1 MKTKLLD
8 TVLDLALRNATEIPK
23 APRDLALLS
32 LYDWV
37 LCGLAGREETVSRL
51 VREFALSEGGV
62 EVASLIGGCQVPSRL
77 AALVNGTISHAL
89 DFDDTHFAH
98 VGHLSVGIY
107 PAALA
112 VAEEIDASVDDMID
126 AYFLG
131 AEAAIRVGMT
141 LGSDHYNHG
150 YHQTATAGA
159 FGACI
164 AAARLYQLDRQQ
176 TTAALGLC
184 ATRASGLKSQFGTMG
199 KPYNAGIAA
208 SNGVE
213 TAKLAQIG
221 FSAPADGLMGAQ
233 GFVPTHSNNPK
244 QELEP
249 TKRFI
254 FEDIRYKFHACCH
267 GTHAMIEALLKAM
280 KDHQLTLNDVG
291 SCRIGT
297 NPRWMSVCDIQAPE
311 TGLEVKFSY
320 RWLAGMVLDGRPTGS
335 IDIFS
340 DSLAK
345 DQSLADFAECVQVI
359 PDASIGDMQTKC
371 ELLLSNGDRI
381 DVQFDLE
388 CSMSAQE
395 LETKLRKKAAE
406 IFGEGSRFLDPV
418 LEDHATLRARDIG
431 AILRAGVA
439 IGNDAHVS
447 VLTDPVRNSG

>member
-1 MKTKLLD
+1 MKTGLLD
-8 TVLDLALRNATEIPK
+8 TVLDLALCNAKEIANP
-23 APRDLALLS
+23 PRELALLS

-37 LCGLAGREETVSRL
+37 LCGLAGRDETVSCL
-51 VREFALSEGGV
+51 VHEFARSEGGV
-62 EVASLIGGCQVPSRL
+62 EVASLIGGHQAPPRM

-98 VGHLSVGIY
+98 VGHLSVAIY

-112 VAEEIDASVDDMID
+112 AAEEMDASVSDMVD
-126 AYFLG
+126 AYLLG
-131 AEAAIRVGMT
+131 AEAAIQVGMT
-141 LGSDHYNHG
+141 LGADHYNHG

-164 AAARLYQLDRQQ
+164 AAARLYHLDRQQ
-176 TTAALGLC
+176 IATALGLC

-208 SNGVE
+208 SNGIE
-213 TAKLAQIG
+213 TAKLAQLG

-233 GFVPTHSNNPK
+233 GFVPTHSNNP
-244 QELEP
+244 QQAPELAPELA
-249 TKRFI
+249 KKYL

-280 KDHQLTLNDVG
+280 QDYQLTLNDVE
-291 SCRIGT
+291 SCRVKT

-311 TGLEVKFSY
+311 TGLEAKFSY

-335 IDIFS
+335 INIFA

-345 DQSLADFAECVQVI
+345 DQRLIDFAKRVEVI
-359 PDASIGDMQTKC
+359 PDISIGDMQTKC
-371 ELLLSNGDRI
+371 ELDLSNGDRI

-388 CSMSAQE
+388 RAMSAQE
-395 LETKLRKKAAE
+395 LKAKLRKKATE
-406 IFGEGSRFLDPV
+406 VFGDHSKLLDPV
-418 LEDHATLRARDIG
+418 LEEHTALRARDIG
-431 AILRAGVA
+431 AILQAGL
-439 IGNDAHVS
+439 VS
-447 VLTDPVRNSG
+447 